1 MNEILKTMNRSI
13 SNQDYADLFN
23 DGLPWR
29 ENNYK
34 IDFSQFLS
42 IMKRLEI
49 QTKGTA
55 SEWTPCTSR
64 FQTSDSISRN
74 EMRVIFGHFDIDNDG
89 EISFEGNFNYILY
102 LQCLILLL
110 LIYTVSSNNIL
121 LFIYLSFRFKK
132 SDDLIG

>member
-1 MNEILKTMNRSI
+1 MNRSI

-49 QTKGTA
+49 QINS
-55 SEWTPCTSR
+55 SEPVCFVCTSR

-89 EISFEGNFNYILY
+89 EISFEGNIIIFYIYSVLDY
-102 LQCLILLL
+102 
-110 LIYTVSSNNIL
+110 Y
-121 LFIYLSFRFKK
+121 Y
-132 SDDLIG
+132 

>member
-1 MNEILKTMNRSI
+1 MNRSI

-42 IMKRLEI
+42 IMKRLKI
-49 QTKGTA
+49 QIKG
-55 SEWTPCTSR
+55 SESVCGRCTSR

-89 EISFEGNFNYILY
+89 EISFEGNFNYIQY
-102 LQCLILLL
+102 LLCLRLL
-110 LIYTVSSNNIL
+110 
-121 LFIYLSFRFKK
+121 
-132 SDDLIG
+132 